1 MGSTRG
7 AGKPRSVEP
16 LEAGAARH
24 IQEDDAGPSK
34 DPRADASV
42 PDAGIPQG
50 PQLTFEAELH
60 PGRGLIGRF

>member
-16 LEAGAARH
+16 LEAGAARR

-34 DPRADASV
+34 DPRADAAV

-50 PQLTFEAELH
+50 PN
-60 PGRGLIGRF
+60 